1 MLPFTDNW
9 GGCQRMY
16 YLADSLISAGDS
28 VEIICA
34 YEGVFVPELKH
45 DFSIFACDI
54 RGCMIRKEDLYYN
67 SFISEK
73 ERNLI
78 DYAGR
83 KRGLIMHIATII
95 AKGANTFFNESSSN
109 KGIKVYIWVFKN
121 LKNLKEII
129 KKSCCDDVI
138 ISGPPHTLFFLLPKL
153 KKMGVRTILDYRDPW
168 NTWRA
173 GFPISKRIEGKFLN
187 LADEIVCTNKNM
199 KGSLR
204 TDFKITPKKIH
215 VIGNGYSKKNWNC
228 IECSDKSEEDFVI
241 SYIGSINLRN
251 FVSYRNCK
259 NMIEAFEKFNNK
271 YKDTKLKF
279 VGINDFDNDLLEK
292 YKKKNVEIKGKVSVD
307 ESFRIMEKSDVLMIM
322 HTAEDM
328 SGKYIISAKLY
339 DYIAANKA
347 VIGIGHDY
355 DLHKEIIEKED
366 IGVFCRNDTCEIK
379 AAYEKLYEKWKAGTL
394 KVCCSNKEVY
404 TREFQ
409 NRKYVRLLNGELD
422 A

>member
-1 MLPFTDNW
+1 
-9 GGCQRMY
+9 MY

-153 KKMGVRTILDYRDPW
+153 KKMGVRTILDYRD
-168 NTWRA
+168 
-173 GFPISKRIEGKFLN
+173 SRI
-187 LADEIVCTNKNM
+187 
-199 KGSLR
+199 
-204 TDFKITPKKIH
+204 
-215 VIGNGYSKKNWNC
+215 
-228 IECSDKSEEDFVI
+228 
-241 SYIGSINLRN
+241 
-251 FVSYRNCK
+251 
-259 NMIEAFEKFNNK
+259 
-271 YKDTKLKF
+271 
-279 VGINDFDNDLLEK
+279 
-292 YKKKNVEIKGKVSVD
+292 
-307 ESFRIMEKSDVLMIM
+307 
-322 HTAEDM
+322 
-328 SGKYIISAKLY
+328 
-339 DYIAANKA
+339 
-347 VIGIGHDY
+347 
-355 DLHKEIIEKED
+355 
-366 IGVFCRNDTCEIK
+366 
-379 AAYEKLYEKWKAGTL
+379 
-394 KVCCSNKEVY
+394 SNK
-404 TREFQ
+404 Q
-409 NRKYVRLLNGELD
+409 KN
-422 A
+422 